1 MKKIVLTA
9 GVLLAQLL
17 AVNAFAAGEVDADQ
31 SKAAASTPVT
41 AQEKHEARA
50 ARKATGAA
58 VAKSEKAAGEAATA
72 DDSATASKK
81 ATAAEKKAARA
92 KRKAAGAAAAKE
104 QQNGQ

>member
-9 GVLLAQLL
+9 GILAAQLL
-17 AVNAFAAGEVDADQ
+17 AVSAFAAGEVDEAQ

-41 AQEKHEARA
+41 AQEKQDARA

-58 VAKSEKAAGEAATA
+58 VAKSDKATGEAAGA
-72 DDSATASKK
+72 DAGAAPSKK
-81 ATAAEKKAARA
+81 ATTAEKKAARA